1 MRKIVLL
8 VFTIFCILNVDAQE
22 TTLDKVSLE
31 ICEYFEANK
40 EEMDKMSYD
49 EKVANFG
56 LKMMESYID
65 HKDELEKE
73 GIKFD
78 LSKGGSEGEKIGE
91 LIGLNMVKHCPAFI
105 LALGEEYIENDESFE
120 GNDAEV
126 IKGKIKKITGEDLY
140 VLEIKDTEGK
150 TQKFVW
156 LTNFEGSDE
165 LIELEDKSKGK
176 KVEVSYKNIEFFS
189 PKLKEYIVKKTIT
202 KLEFLD

>member
-1 MRKIVLL
+1 MKKIVSL
-8 VFTIFCILNVDAQE
+8 VFTIFCLLNVDAQE

-31 ICEYFEANK
+31 ICEYLEANK

-49 EKVANFG
+49 EKVASFG

-73 GIKFD
+73 GVKFD
-78 LSKGGSEGEKIGE
+78 LSKGASEGEKIGE

-105 LALGEEYIENDESFE
+105 LALGEEYIENDQSFD
-120 GNDAEV
+120 GDDVKVA
-126 IKGKIKKITGEDLY
+126 KGKIKRITGEDLY
-140 VLEIKDTEGK
+140 ILEVKDTEGK

-189 PKLKEYIVKKTIT
+189 PKLKEYIVRKTIT